1 MMKKYVFLIKKA
13 TKNEVEIEANNKSEA
28 FKKVIELMTENRE
41 NDIKNIDLD
50 KEIIR
55 FRLTKIIEEN
65 EDGKLETK
73 PYKRD
78 EELTED
84 ERLEM
89 IELASSLLPE
99 NIEPEVPEDD
109 SDLDIQENNMD
120 EEDKI

>member
-1 MMKKYVFLIKKA
+1 MKKYVFLIKRA
-13 TKNEVEIEANNKSEA
+13 TKNEVEIEAKNKNDA

-41 NDIKNIDLD
+41 KDVKDIDLD

-78 EELTED
+78 EELVQILEELDEKED
-84 ERLEM
+84 YYR
-89 IELASSLLPE
+89 E
-99 NIEPEVPEDD
+99 NYRKY
-109 SDLDIQENNMD
+109 L
-120 EEDKI
+120 

>member
-78 EELTED
+78 EELVQILD
-84 ERLEM
+84 ELD
-89 IELASSLLPE
+89 E
-99 NIEPEVPEDD
+99 ND
-109 SDLDIQENNMD
+109 SDFRENYRRFL
-120 EEDKI
+120 

>member
-1 MMKKYVFLIKKA
+1 MKKYVFLIKKA
-13 TKNEVEIEANNKSEA
+13 TKIDVEIEANNKSEA

-41 NDIKNIDLD
+41 DDMKNIDLD

-78 EELTED
+78 EELVQI
-84 ERLEM
+84 LE
-89 IELASSLLPE
+89 ELEE
-99 NIEPEVPEDD
+99 NDD
-109 SDLDIQENNMD
+109 DYREKYRRFI
-120 EEDKI
+120 

>member
-78 EELTED
+78 EELVQILD
-84 ERLEM
+84 ELD
-89 IELASSLLPE
+89 E
-99 NIEPEVPEDD
+99 ND
-109 SDLDIQENNMD
+109 SDFRENYRRL
-120 EEDKI
+120 

>member
-1 MMKKYVFLIKKA
+1 MKKYVFLIKKA
-13 TKNEVEIEANNKSEA
+13 TKIDVEIEANNKSEA

-41 NDIKNIDLD
+41 DDIKNIDLD

-78 EELTED
+78 EELVQI
-84 ERLEM
+84 LE
-89 IELASSLLPE
+89 ELEE
-99 NIEPEVPEDD
+99 NDD
-109 SDLDIQENNMD
+109 DYREKYRRFI
-120 EEDKI
+120 